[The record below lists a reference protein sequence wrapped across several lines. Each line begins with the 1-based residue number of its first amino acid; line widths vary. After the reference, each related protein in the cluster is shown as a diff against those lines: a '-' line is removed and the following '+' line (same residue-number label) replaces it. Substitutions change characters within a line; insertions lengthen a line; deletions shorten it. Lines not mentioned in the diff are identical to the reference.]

1 MQIKG
6 TVLNINAKD
15 RKVGNKTLLEKTHCH
30 NICEHEWEYY
40 NKRTKNNGQA
50 VSFVGAW
57 HMANM
62 LFIDALAH
70 ASRFLESVG
79 WLDVMGSQTE
89 KCLDIA
95 DAATDP

>member
-1 MQIKG
+1 
-6 TVLNINAKD
+6 
-15 RKVGNKTLLEKTHCH
+15 
-30 NICEHEWEYY
+30 
-40 NKRTKNNGQA
+40 
-50 VSFVGAW
+50 
-57 HMANM
+57 M